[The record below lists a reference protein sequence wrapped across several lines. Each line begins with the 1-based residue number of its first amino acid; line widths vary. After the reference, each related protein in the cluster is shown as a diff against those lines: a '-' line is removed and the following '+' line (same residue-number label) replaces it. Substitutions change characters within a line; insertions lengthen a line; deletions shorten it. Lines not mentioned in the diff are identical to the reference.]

1 MEIHNLSDIANLAE
15 ILSALAVVI
24 TLGYLAIQI
33 RQSNKHAMLQSIQ
46 SITSSMNGYCDLI
59 ANSDEVA
66 SIIIS
71 GRKSLSNLSE
81 SEIERF
87 IFIHFRLLNT
97 LELMLMMINESY
109 LKDELRNHLLKNTH
123 AIIAN
128 VFNHPGALEFWKS
141 LDPAFAMPELHE
153 LVLEHTDYNEIS

>member
-1 MEIHNLSDIANLAE
+1 MEIHSLSDIANLAE

-81 SEIERF
+81 SENERF

-109 LKDELRNHLLKNTH
+109 LTDELRNQLLKNTH

-128 VFNHPGALEFWKS
+128 VFKHPGALEFWKN

-153 LVLEHTDYNEIS
+153 LVLKYTDYNEIS